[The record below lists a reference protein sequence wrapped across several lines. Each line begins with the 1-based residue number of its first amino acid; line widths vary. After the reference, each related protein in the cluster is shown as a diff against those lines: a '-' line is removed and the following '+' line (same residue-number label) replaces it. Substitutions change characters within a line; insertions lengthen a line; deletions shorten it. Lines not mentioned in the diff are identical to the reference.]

1 MSESTPNRDL
11 IVSSN
16 ELIHAKYHFSLW
28 QKRVFM
34 YFVSQIGKE
43 ASDFGLQKVYIAD
56 LVRFFESDQNGTVA
70 DIIENV
76 PRQLYETS
84 IQVPSRDAEGHERFG
99 EVRLVT
105 KYTKPQDKHPGNA
118 YIELKFNEDLKPHL
132 LDLKKQFS
140 KYELRYIIHLQSAH
154 AIRIYEILKSH
165 QYQKTI
171 DLDVDYLKVILEVAE
186 KYKLYGD
193 FKRKIIDKAQAD
205 LAQFCDIAFSYQE
218 IKSGKKVVT
227 LRFSIFENKPGERN
241 KAAPAKNQAR
251 SVVSAPPPADGE
263 KEAERDALFMEMQA
277 TVIGEWGV
285 SPSRLLDLMR
295 AYEPDI
301 VRQAF
306 RITKRRAAA
315 GALTNRAGFFVE
327 AVQKGFTDDAEA
339 AAKRTAQQYAEQAE
353 KSAKLDGMRAQL
365 EAQIDAMRGEINTV
379 IRQLV
384 ETDGAVRV
392 RAIESVRATK
402 NPILKKEI
410 EKIGPGDIEST
421 QQFRENPKLREAV
434 VWEIVGQNAPVF
446 EGVKTRFLPIV
457 GELTKVLGKK
467 AARFEALRFL
477 GLNE

>member
-1 MSESTPNRDL
+1 MPESAPTKSL

-56 LVRFFESDQNGTVA
+56 LVRFFEAEQNGTVA

-84 IQVPSRDAEGHERFG
+84 IQVPSRDEQGNERFG
-99 EVRLVT
+99 EVRLIT
-105 KYTKPQDKHPGNA
+105 KYTKPQDKNPGNA

-165 QYQKTI
+165 QYQKQI

-193 FKRKIIDKAQAD
+193 FKRKIVDKAQAD
-205 LAQFCDIAFSYQE
+205 LAQFCDIAFTYQE

-227 LRFSIFENKPGERN
+227 LRFSIFENRPGE
-241 KAAPAKNQAR
+241 KNR
-251 SVVSAPPPADGE
+251 STSPPPPRPEKGTSKPAGTGAD
-263 KEAERDALFMEMQA
+263 AERDTLFMEIQE
-277 TVIGEWGV
+277 TVVGEWGV

-295 AYEPDI
+295 AHDPET

-306 RITKRRAAA
+306 RVTKRRAAA
-315 GALTNRAGFFVE
+315 GGLANRAGFFVE
-327 AVQKGFTDDAEA
+327 AVQKGFTDGAEA
-339 AAKRTAQQYAEQAE
+339 AEKRTAQKTAEQA
-353 KSAKLDGMRAQL
+353 AKMDKLTGLKNQLDDL
-365 EAQIDAMRGEINTV
+365 LDAMRGDINAT
-379 IRQLV
+379 IRQLI
-384 ETDGAVRV
+384 EADANTRA
-392 RAIESVRATK
+392 RAIEAVAATQ
-402 NPILKKEI
+402 NPILRKEI
-410 EKIGPGDIEST
+410 DKLGGEPTAQD
-421 QQFRENPKLREAV
+421 FRENAKLREAV
-434 VWEIVGQNAPVF
+434 VWEIVGQNAQFFGEIKSRFAP
-446 EGVKTRFLPIV
+446 GVAALV
-457 GELTKVLGKK
+457 NVLGKK
-467 AARFEALRFL
+467 AVRFEVLRFL
-477 GLNE
+477 GLEI

>member
-1 MSESTPNRDL
+1 MSENAPKKGL

-84 IQVPSRDAEGHERFG
+84 IQVPSRDAEDNERFG
-99 EVRLVT
+99 EVRLIT
-105 KYTKPQDKHPGNA
+105 KYTKPQDKRPGNA

-205 LAQFCDIAFSYQE
+205 LAQFCDIAFTYQE

-227 LRFSIFENKPGERN
+227 LRFTIFENKPGEN
-241 KAAPAKNQAR
+241 PKTAPRPTPPRPEK
-251 SVVSAPPPADGE
+251 SAD
-263 KEAERDALFMEMQA
+263 AERDALFVEVQA
-277 TVIGEWGV
+277 VAVGEWGL
-285 SPSRLLDLMR
+285 SPSRLLDLIR
-295 AYEPDI
+295 THEPEA

-306 RITKRRAAA
+306 RVTKRRSATAAVA
-315 GALTNRAGFFVE
+315 NKAGFFVE
-327 AVQKGFTDDAEA
+327 ALQKGFTDDTEA
-339 AAKRTAQQYAEQAE
+339 TVKRSAQQSAGQAE
-353 KSAKLDGMRAQL
+353 KNIRLEGVKGQL
-365 EAQIDAMRGEINTV
+365 EGQLDAMRGDINTV

-384 ETDGAVRV
+384 EADETARA
-392 RAIESVRATK
+392 RAIEAVNKTL
-402 NPILKKEI
+402 NPILRKEI
-410 EKIGPGDIEST
+410 SKLGGEPTAQD
-421 QQFRENPKLREAV
+421 FRENPKLREAV
-434 VWEIVGQNAPVF
+434 VWEIVGQNAPFF
-446 EGVKTRFLPIV
+446 EEIKQRFAPEIAQLV
-457 GELTKVLGKK
+457 RVLGKK
-467 AARFEALRFL
+467 AVRFESLRFL
-477 GLNE
+477 GLDG